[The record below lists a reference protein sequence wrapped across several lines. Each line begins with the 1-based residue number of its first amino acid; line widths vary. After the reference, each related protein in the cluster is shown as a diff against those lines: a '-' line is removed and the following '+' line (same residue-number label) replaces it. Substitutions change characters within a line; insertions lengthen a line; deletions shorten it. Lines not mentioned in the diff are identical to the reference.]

1 MSQNYQIQWKRL
13 HENLEL
19 TKDDRSLFLSAIEIF
34 EAWLLVLESEQI
46 EKAVDFAIDISG
58 LVKKEFGLRLPSVIA
73 VILWQP
79 YIDGFIEEKDVDL
92 VFGESILSLL
102 QGIQKIEKMDTS
114 KTEIHSENFIQL
126 ILSLSSDIRVVL
138 LKTAERLHSVRG
150 LETQN
155 TKIQQK
161 IAKEVSSLYGPI
173 AHRMGLYLVKMEFEE
188 AGMKYLNSEDYKS
201 IATKLNETR
210 KSREQYIQNFIRPLQ
225 EKLKKSGYIY
235 EINGRPKSIN
245 SIWHKMKAQ
254 GVEFEEVYDL
264 FAIRIV
270 LDGKLENEKADCWQ
284 VYSVV
289 TDHYMPNPNRLRD
302 WISSPK
308 INGYESLHT
317 TVIGADGKWVE
328 VQIRTRRMNEIA
340 EHGHAAHWKYK
351 DNKQASQSM
360 QDDTWLGSIRTALE
374 SPDIA
379 NTQDEHD
386 TKTELYSNQ
395 IYIFTPQNDLIK
407 LRAGSCILDFAFAIH
422 TKVGYH
428 CTGAKVNGRIVPIKY
443 TLINGDQ
450 VEILTSAQQKPKSDW
465 LNLVKTSKA
474 RTRIKMVLKQA
485 EFKNSDEGK
494 ETLKRKFEQW
504 RIKYD
509 VTTIHRLVNFLNL
522 KNALEMYQQV
532 ADNKVDLTAVR
543 DWLREKDPAEYLKEK
558 IVQDKRI
565 DSFNKSTV
573 RQEDCLIINDT
584 LDRIDFKLSKC
595 CNPIFGDEVFG
606 FITVGE
612 GTKIHRMNCPNA
624 KQMISR
630 YPYRVVKVRWT
641 ENHVDDAYYTVNIR
655 LTGMDD
661 IGIINEVS
669 KVISSDLRVNM
680 RAMKIHSDDGFFT
693 GQITLA
699 VSDRN
704 HLNIIIKKINQVKG
718 IMTVQRSDDQ

>member
-1 MSQNYQIQWKRL
+1 MN
-13 HENLEL
+13 
-19 TKDDRSLFLSAIEIF
+19 TFLSASKIF
-34 EAWLLVLESEQI
+34 ENWLEGI
-46 EKAVDFAIDISG
+46 EPGLTEDALDFAEGIG
-58 LVKKEFGLRLPSVIA
+58 KLVEEEFGLGIPSVIVA
-73 VILWQP
+73 ILWQP
-79 YIDGFIEEKDVDL
+79 YIGGFIEDKGINL
-92 VFGESILSLL
+92 AFGDSILRLL
-102 QGIQKIEKMDTS
+102 QGIQRIEHLDTS

-126 ILSLSSDIRVVL
+126 ILSLSPDVRVVL
-138 LKTAERLHSVRG
+138 LKTAERLYSVRC
-150 LETQN
+150 LN
-155 TKIQQK
+155 VKNKKVQQK
-161 IAKEVSSLYGPI
+161 TAKEVSSLYGPI
-173 AHRMGLYLVKMEFEE
+173 AHRMGLYLVKTEFEE
-188 AGMKYLNSEDYKS
+188 AGMKYLFPEDYKS

-210 KSREQYIQNFIRPLQ
+210 KSREIYIRNFIKPLQ
-225 EKLKKSGYIY
+225 AKLEKSGYIY

-254 GVEFEEVYDL
+254 GVEFDEVYDL

-270 LDGKLENEKADCWQ
+270 LDGQLENEKADCWQ
-284 VYSVV
+284 VYSIV

-351 DNKQASQSM
+351 DNNQANQSNHE
-360 QDDTWLGSIRTALE
+360 DTWLGNIRTALE
-374 SPDIA
+374 SPQ
-379 NTQDEHD
+379 TSDEID
-386 TKTELYSNQ
+386 NLDAKTELYTNQ

-407 LRAGSCILDFAFAIH
+407 LKTGSCILDFAFVIH
-422 TKVGYH
+422 TNVGYH

-450 VEILTSAQQKPKSDW
+450 VEILTSSQQKPKSDW

-543 DWLREKDPAEYLKEK
+543 DWLKEKDPAGYLKEK
-558 IVQDKRI
+558 TVHDKRI
-565 DSFNKSTV
+565 ESFIKSTV
-573 RQEDCLIINDT
+573 RKDDCLIINDT
-584 LDRIDFKLSKC
+584 LDRIDYQLSKC

-606 FITVGE
+606 FITVGS
-612 GTKIHRMNCPNA
+612 GAKIHRINCPNA

-630 YPYRVVKVRWT
+630 YPYRIVKVQWT
-641 ENHVDDAYYTVNIR
+641 EDHEDDAFYTVNIR

-680 RAMKIHSDDGFFT
+680 RAMKVQSDDGFFA

-699 VSDRN
+699 VNDRN
-704 HLNIIIKKINQVKG
+704 HLNIILKKIKQVKG
-718 IMTVQRSDDQ
+718 VLTVQRSDDQ

>member
-1 MSQNYQIQWKRL
+1 MNHNYQIDWNRL

-19 TKDDRSLFLSAIEIF
+19 SEEERKVFLSASEIF
-34 EAWLLVLESEQI
+34 ENWLDDI
-46 EKAVDFAIDISG
+46 EAGSTEEALDFARG
-58 LVKKEFGLRLPSVIA
+58 VGELVKEEFGLGLPSVIVA
-73 VILWQP
+73 ILWQP
-79 YIDGFIEEKDVDL
+79 YIGGFIADEGINL
-92 VFGESILSLL
+92 AFGDSVLRLL
-102 QGIQKIEKMDTS
+102 QGIQKIEHLDTS
-114 KTEIHSENFIQL
+114 KTEIHSENYIQL
-126 ILSLSSDIRVVL
+126 ILSLSQDVRVVL
-138 LKTAERLHSVRG
+138 LKTAERLYSVRC
-150 LETQN
+150 LNSQS
-155 TKIQQK
+155 KKVQQK
-161 IAKEVSSLYGPI
+161 TAREVSSLYGPI
-173 AHRMGLYLVKMEFEE
+173 AHRMGLYLVKTEFEE
-188 AGMKYLNSEDYKS
+188 AGMKYLFPEDYKS

-210 KSREQYIQNFIRPLQ
+210 KSREIYIRNFIKPLHARL
-225 EKLKKSGYIY
+225 ENSGYIY

-245 SIWHKMKAQ
+245 SIWHKMKTQ
-254 GVEFEEVYDL
+254 GVEFDEVYDL

-270 LDGKLENEKADCWQ
+270 LDGQLENEKADCWQ
-284 VYSVV
+284 VYSIV

-328 VQIRTRRMNEIA
+328 VQIRSRRMNEIA

-351 DNKQASQSM
+351 EKSQANNSNHK
-360 QDDTWLGSIRTALE
+360 DVWLGSIRTALE
-374 SPDIA
+374 TLEISDEVDNPDA
-379 NTQDEHD
+379 
-386 TKTELYSNQ
+386 KTELYSDR

-407 LRAGSCILDFAFAIH
+407 LKTGSCILDFAFAIH
-422 TKVGYH
+422 TNVGYH

-450 VEILTSAQQKPKSDW
+450 VEILTSSQQKPKSDW

-474 RTRIKMVLKQA
+474 KTRIKMVLKQA

-522 KNALEMYQQV
+522 KNALEMYQHV

-543 DWLREKDPAEYLKEK
+543 DWLKEKDPAGYLKEK
-558 IVQDKRI
+558 SVHDKRI
-565 DSFNKSTV
+565 ESFIKSSV
-573 RQEDCLIINDT
+573 RRDDCLIINDT
-584 LDRIDFKLSKC
+584 LDRIEYQLSKC

-606 FITVGE
+606 FITVGG
-612 GTKIHRMNCPNA
+612 GTKIHRINCPNA

-630 YPYRVVKVRWT
+630 YPYRVVKVQWT
-641 ENHVDDAYYTVNIR
+641 EDHEDDAYYTVNIR
-655 LTGMDD
+655 LSGIDD

-680 RAMKIHSDDGFFT
+680 RAMKIESEDGFFA

-704 HLNIIIKKINQVKG
+704 HLNTIIKKIKQVKG
-718 IMTVQRSDDQ
+718 ILTVQRSDDQ

>member
-1 MSQNYQIQWKRL
+1 MNQNYQINWNRL
-13 HENLEL
+13 HENREL
-19 TKDDRSLFLSAIEIF
+19 SKEERNAFLSASKIF
-34 EAWLLVLESEQI
+34 ENWLTDI
-46 EKAVDFAIDISG
+46 EPGLTDEALDFAEGIG
-58 LVKKEFGLRLPSVIA
+58 ELVKEEFGLGLPSVIVA
-73 VILWQP
+73 ILWQP
-79 YIDGFIEEKDVDL
+79 YIGGFIDNKGINL
-92 VFGESILSLL
+92 AFGDSILRLL
-102 QGIQKIEKMDTS
+102 QGIQRIEHLDTS

-126 ILSLSSDIRVVL
+126 ILSLSPDVRVVL
-138 LKTAERLHSVRG
+138 LKTAERLYSVRC
-150 LETQN
+150 LN
-155 TKIQQK
+155 VKNKKVQQK

-173 AHRMGLYLVKMEFEE
+173 AHRMGLYLVKTEFEE
-188 AGMKYLNSEDYKS
+188 AGMKYLFPEDYKS

-210 KSREQYIQNFIRPLQ
+210 KSREIYIRNFIKPLQ
-225 EKLKKSGYIY
+225 AKLEKSGYIY

-254 GVEFEEVYDL
+254 GVEFDEVYDL

-270 LDGKLENEKADCWQ
+270 LDGQLENEKADCWQ
-284 VYSVV
+284 VYSIV

-351 DNKQASQSM
+351 DNNQANQSN
-360 QDDTWLGSIRTALE
+360 QEDTWLGNIRTALE
-374 SPDIA
+374 SPE
-379 NTQDEHD
+379 TSDEID
-386 TKTELYSNQ
+386 NLDAKTELYTNQ

-407 LRAGSCILDFAFAIH
+407 LKTGSCILDFAFAIH
-422 TKVGYH
+422 TNVGYH

-450 VEILTSAQQKPKSDW
+450 VEILTSFQQKPKSDW

-485 EFKNSDEGK
+485 EFRNSDEGK

-543 DWLREKDPAEYLKEK
+543 DWLKEKDPAGYLKEK
-558 IVQDKRI
+558 TVHDKRI
-565 DSFNKSTV
+565 ESFIKSTV
-573 RQEDCLIINDT
+573 RKDDCLIINDT
-584 LDRIDFKLSKC
+584 LDRIDYQLSKC

-606 FITVGE
+606 FITVGS
-612 GTKIHRMNCPNA
+612 GAKIHRINCPNA

-630 YPYRVVKVRWT
+630 YPYRIVKVQWT
-641 ENHVDDAYYTVNIR
+641 EDHEDDAFYTVNIR

-680 RAMKIHSDDGFFT
+680 RAMKVQSDDGCFA

-699 VSDRN
+699 VNDRN
-704 HLNIIIKKINQVKG
+704 HLNIILKKIKQVKG
-718 IMTVQRSDDQ
+718 VLTVQRSDDQ